1 MSSRRSTGFQPRWP
15 PQIRPAG
22 APRPGPPFGAERPL
36 PLEVIAVTSSP
47 PLASSSRVRD
57 ALAACGGAFAAVG
70 LFSAVINILML
81 SGSFYMLQVYDRVL
95 TSRSVP
101 TLIGLSALLLVAY
114 ALQGFLDAVRVRML
128 ARIGAQFDAAVSPAA
143 FAAVGRHALSGKRSD
158 QAVAP
163 IRDLDQIRAFLSS
176 LGPTALFDMP
186 WMPLFLA
193 GCFLLH
199 PALGLLALAGA
210 LVILFITLLTEFGSR
225 AATRAQGASRAARDV
240 VVEASRRNAEAVAA
254 MGMGNAF
261 ARRWHAA
268 NTRHMRDW
276 LAGAD
281 VTSAAGSVAKV
292 FRMALQSAVLG
303 LGAYLAIMGEMSGG
317 AMIAAS
323 IMTSRA
329 LAPMEIAVAN
339 WKGFVAARQG
349 LARLRQALDGP
360 AAAPRAATTL
370 PAPRQRLSVENLI
383 VAAPGRQAP
392 ILKGVSLALEAGQ
405 GLGVIGPSAS
415 GKSTLAR
422 ALVGVW
428 TPLKGDVR
436 LDGARLDQ
444 WADGALGRH
453 VGYLPQDVE
462 LFDGTVAENIA
473 RLDPD
478 ATSEAIVA
486 AGRAAGAHEL
496 ILRLEQ
502 GYDTPI
508 GENGAALSAGQ
519 RQRIGLARALYG
531 APFLVVLDE
540 PNSNLDQDGD
550 TALTGAVESVRAR
563 GGIVVVIT
571 HRQAAIAGV
580 DRVALMAD
588 GAIRSIGPKEDVLNS
603 MARQAGLPRLQRP
616 TVAS

>member
-1 MSSRRSTGFQPRWP
+1 M
-15 PQIRPAG
+15 
-22 APRPGPPFGAERPL
+22 
-36 PLEVIAVTSSP
+36 TSSS
-47 PLASSSRVRD
+47 LARLPSRVGD
-57 ALAACGGAFAAVG
+57 ALAACGGALATVG
-70 LFSAVINILML
+70 LFSAVINLLML

-101 TLIGLSALLLVAY
+101 TLIGLSALLLAAY
-114 ALQGFLDAVRVRML
+114 LLQGFLDAVRVRML
-128 ARIGAQFDAAVSPAA
+128 ARIGARFDAEVSPEA
-143 FAAVGRHALSGKRSD
+143 FAAVGRHTLAGKRSD
-158 QAVAP
+158 QALAP

-199 PALGLLALAGA
+199 PWLGVLALAGA
-210 LVILFITLLTEFGSR
+210 LVILLITLATEIGSR
-225 AATRAQGASRAARDV
+225 VATRAQLSSRAARDQV
-240 VVEASRRNAEAVAA
+240 LEASRRNAEAVAA
-254 MGMGNAF
+254 MGMGAAF
-261 ARRWHAA
+261 ARRWDDA
-268 NTRHMRDW
+268 NTRHMADF
-276 LAGAD
+276 LTGAD
-281 VTSAAGSVAKV
+281 VTSAAGALAKV

-303 LGAYLAIMGEMSGG
+303 LGAYLAIIGEMSGG

-349 LARLRQALDGP
+349 LARLRQALDTP
-360 AAAPRAATTL
+360 TTPRGGIAL
-370 PAPRQRLSVENLI
+370 PAPTARLSVENLI

-405 GLGVIGPSAS
+405 GLGIIGPSAS

-428 TPLKGDVR
+428 PPLKGDVR

-444 WADGALGRH
+444 WAEGALGRH

-462 LFDGTVAENIA
+462 LFEGTVAENIA
-473 RLDPD
+473 RLDPS
-478 ATSEAIVA
+478 ATAEGIVA

-550 TALTGAVESVRAR
+550 AALTLAVKGVRAR
-563 GGIVVVIT
+563 GGIVVVVT

-588 GAIRSIGPKEDVLNS
+588 GAIRAIGPKEEVLKA
-603 MARQAGLPRLQRP
+603 MALQAGLPHLQQQA
-616 TVAS
+616 VAS